1 MGLFAKKSLPGGAAG
16 ADGPPS
22 LSASSF
28 NLGARAELPIGEF
41 VTNTT
46 TAIVGALKEQV
57 KRSKDPRFAH
67 TMAFDDRYRL
77 LERMLPTPE
86 RGEVAPGRSILERVV
101 RGYVTEFLRQTAE
114 DIHPCNVVSDK
125 VDRSAVQRYWES
137 QPREDFWAAIS
148 SGVYHSAFS
157 YKTFREER
165 AHATS
170 EDDIGRKAAW
180 GALIEVVKH
189 SVAQFKAHCVE
200 TFPGV
205 EPRASLYNN
214 HQLIMRY
221 AVMLEHHRL
230 RLIV

>member
-1 MGLFAKKSLPGGAAG
+1 MGFFAKKSLPPGAGGTN
-16 ADGPPS
+16 GPQA

-28 NLGARAELPIGEF
+28 NLDARVGLPIGEF
-41 VTNTT
+41 VTDTT
-46 TAIVGALKEQV
+46 TAIVAALREQV
-57 KRSKDPRFAH
+57 ERSKDPRLALA
-67 TMAFDDRYRL
+67 MPLDDRYLL

-86 RGEVAPGRSILERVV
+86 TSEIAPGRSILERVV
-101 RGYVTEFLRQTAE
+101 RGYVTEFLRQTAD
-114 DIHPCNVVSDK
+114 DIHPCNVVSDTI
-125 VDRSAVQRYWES
+125 DRSALQRYWES
-137 QPREDFWAAIS
+137 QPREEFWAAIS

-165 AHATS
+165 AHANS
-170 EDDIGRKAAW
+170 KDDIGRKAAW

-189 SVAQFKAHCVE
+189 SVAQFKAHCGE
-200 TFPGV
+200 IFPGV

-214 HQLIMRY
+214 HHLIMRY

>member
-1 MGLFAKKSLPGGAAG
+1 MGLFTKKTLPVGAGA
-16 ADGPPS
+16 ADGPPA
-22 LSASSF
+22 LAASSF
-28 NLGARAELPIGEF
+28 NLDARVGLPIGEF

-46 TAIVGALKEQV
+46 TAIVGALREQV
-57 KRSKDPRFAH
+57 ERSKDPRFAH
-67 TMAFDDRYRL
+67 TMALDDRYRL
-77 LERMLPTPE
+77 LERMLSSPE
-86 RGEVAPGRSILERVV
+86 RGEIAPGRSLLERVV

-125 VDRSAVQRYWES
+125 IDRSAVQRYWES
-137 QPREDFWAAIS
+137 QPREEFWAAIS

-165 AHATS
+165 ARANS
-170 EDDIGRKAAW
+170 DADIRRRAAW

-200 TFPGV
+200 IFPGV

>member
-1 MGLFAKKSLPGGAAG
+1 MGLSAKKSLPVAPGGA
-16 ADGPPS
+16 DNPPA
-22 LSASSF
+22 LSASCF
-28 NLGARAELPIGEF
+28 NPDARVGLSMGEF

-46 TAIVGALKEQV
+46 AKIVAAIREQV
-57 KRSKDPRFAH
+57 ERSKDPRFAH

-86 RGEVAPGRSILERVV
+86 RGEVAPGRSTLERIV

-125 VDRSAVQRYWES
+125 IDRSAVQRYWES
-137 QPREDFWAAIS
+137 QPREEFWAAIS

-165 AHATS
+165 AHANS
-170 EDDIGRKAAW
+170 DADIRRRAAW

-200 TFPGV
+200 IFPGV
-205 EPRASLYNN
+205 EPQASLYNN